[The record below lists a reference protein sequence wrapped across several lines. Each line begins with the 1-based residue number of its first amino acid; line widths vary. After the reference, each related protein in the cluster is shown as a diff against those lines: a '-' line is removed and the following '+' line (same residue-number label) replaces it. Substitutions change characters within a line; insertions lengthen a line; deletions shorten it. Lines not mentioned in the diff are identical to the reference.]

1 MSKTSELLELGE
13 YFDRMGV
20 TTEDFDR
27 QTFVNRMNAVSKVNP
42 SQAGVN
48 RALYATIASLQQQ
61 LAAKGAGGGG
71 SSGAAEIEKLMKTDY
86 NIFIYISRATSNI
99 LATNTV
105 GSVHCNKAG
114 STSLCPFR
122 I

>member
-71 SSGAAEIEKLMKTDY
+71 SSGAAGNRKANENGLQHFYLHFTR
-86 NIFIYISRATSNI
+86 NFQHIS
-99 LATNTV
+99 
-105 GSVHCNKAG
+105 H
-114 STSLCPFR
+114 
-122 I
+122 